1 MKPAFLSGKES
12 SYERYKEIEKYE
24 HFLSQNDRISQVCKN
39 GTWTIIWIYVFQSI
53 FHKRFLKRF

>member
-24 HFLSQNDRISQVCKN
+24 HFLSQNDRIAQVCKN
-39 GTWTIIWIYVFQSI
+39 GT
-53 FHKRFLKRF
+53 